1 MTITLRK
8 TSMWIW
14 KEMEP
19 LYARKNSWGSSF
31 GDNGVFY
38 VSYYD
43 TNVGTHNVV
52 YTDIESTDN
61 YDNIYQSD
69 LCGWVGKMGYDKED
83 MYGANIF
90 TAQSA
95 ESLRASGFYA
105 TAADTSY
112 KLYVVKN
119 FENEYSFKNKTLV
132 AEGSLKNAGY
142 YTVDFDEPV
151 DLESGER
158 YAIVLYINTPGSTHP
173 MAIEYNSGEAYMS
186 TVNLD
191 DGEGY
196 ISYDGVAYINVKE
209 KQDCNLCIKAFS
221 DNR

>member
-1 MTITLRK
+1 M
-8 TSMWIW
+8 
-14 KEMEP
+14 
-19 LYARKNSWGSSF
+19 
-31 GDNGVFY
+31 
-38 VSYYD
+38 
-43 TNVGTHNVV
+43 GTHNVV
-52 YTDIESTDN
+52 YTDIESADN

-119 FENEYSFKNKTLV
+119 F
-132 AEGSLKNAGY
+132 
-142 YTVDFDEPV
+142 
-151 DLESGER
+151 
-158 YAIVLYINTPGSTHP
+158 VLYINTLGSTHP

>member
-1 MTITLRK
+1 M
-8 TSMWIW
+8 
-14 KEMEP
+14 
-19 LYARKNSWGSSF
+19 
-31 GDNGVFY
+31 
-38 VSYYD
+38 
-43 TNVGTHNVV
+43 
-52 YTDIESTDN
+52 
-61 YDNIYQSD
+61 
-69 LCGWVGKMGYDKED
+69 
-83 MYGANIF
+83 
-90 TAQSA
+90 
-95 ESLRASGFYA
+95 
-105 TAADTSY
+105 
-112 KLYVVKN
+112 
-119 FENEYSFKNKTLV
+119 

-209 KQDCNLCIKAFS
+209 KQKYS
-221 DNR
+221 KDNNSIFRYACTYRAGHA

>member
-19 LYARKNSWGSSF
+19 LYARTAGAAVF

-52 YTDIESTDN
+52 YTDIESADN

-119 FENEYSFKNKTLV
+119 FENEYSF
-132 AEGSLKNAGY
+132 
-142 YTVDFDEPV
+142 
-151 DLESGER
+151 
-158 YAIVLYINTPGSTHP
+158 
-173 MAIEYNSGEAYMS
+173 
-186 TVNLD
+186 
-191 DGEGY
+191 
-196 ISYDGVAYINVKE
+196 
-209 KQDCNLCIKAFS
+209 
-221 DNR
+221 

>member
-1 MTITLRK
+1 M
-8 TSMWIW
+8 
-14 KEMEP
+14 
-19 LYARKNSWGSSF
+19 
-31 GDNGVFY
+31 
-38 VSYYD
+38 
-43 TNVGTHNVV
+43 
-52 YTDIESTDN
+52 
-61 YDNIYQSD
+61 
-69 LCGWVGKMGYDKED
+69 
-83 MYGANIF
+83 
-90 TAQSA
+90 
-95 ESLRASGFYA
+95 
-105 TAADTSY
+105 
-112 KLYVVKN
+112 
-119 FENEYSFKNKTLV
+119 

-221 DNR
+221 NNR

>member
-1 MTITLRK
+1 M
-8 TSMWIW
+8 
-14 KEMEP
+14 
-19 LYARKNSWGSSF
+19 
-31 GDNGVFY
+31 
-38 VSYYD
+38 SYYD

-52 YTDIESTDN
+52 YTDIESADN

-132 AEGSLKNAGY
+132 AEGSLKKCR
-142 YTVDFDEPV
+142 
-151 DLESGER
+151 L
-158 YAIVLYINTPGSTHP
+158 LH
-173 MAIEYNSGEAYMS
+173 
-186 TVNLD
+186 
-191 DGEGY
+191 
-196 ISYDGVAYINVKE
+196 
-209 KQDCNLCIKAFS
+209 C
-221 DNR
+221 

>member
-1 MTITLRK
+1 
-8 TSMWIW
+8 
-14 KEMEP
+14 
-19 LYARKNSWGSSF
+19 
-31 GDNGVFY
+31 
-38 VSYYD
+38 
-43 TNVGTHNVV
+43 
-52 YTDIESTDN
+52 
-61 YDNIYQSD
+61 
-69 LCGWVGKMGYDKED
+69 

-95 ESLRASGFYA
+95 ESLRAASFYA

-158 YAIVLYINTPGSTHP
+158 YAIVLYIIHR
-173 MAIEYNSGEAYMS
+173 ARLIRW
-186 TVNLD
+186 L
-191 DGEGY
+191 
-196 ISYDGVAYINVKE
+196 
-209 KQDCNLCIKAFS
+209 
-221 DNR
+221 